1 MTEFNLYNRISNGDL
16 RPNLEE
22 FQTEKELDSLER
34 EFYSK
39 SVTIT
44 NENIDSIF
52 SAFQS
57 DFHGFKNGDKI
68 IAEFNEDDENP
79 KITFEKIANPDEEE
93 LINIDIPPPI
103 DRKTEIFHRI
113 IEDEYNRIKITFSKK
128 LEQSNDFNELK
139 TFALRHIQIAKKLA
153 KDSHLL
159 EKKLKKEKLDDWS
172 NPNTLVLYSL
182 KRHLLYSILTIQE
195 LFEPIIGI
203 KLQNEHELEDELF
216 EMYYSKMKSRSKII
230 HKSLNK
236 RHLVKL
242 YDEIG
247 LNPTFE
253 KKKEFFLNKLEN
265 QIKIIKEAS
274 QSKYGIIKYQYDSK
288 ILYQKEL
295 GKILDEYY
303 TDLLIKNTTE
313 IGVLRKYEKVLKTA
327 TKLKVKSNSLET
339 ISLKETDF
347 FERIE
352 IELNS
357 LKELIN
363 ISGTLLI
370 SENILKDL
378 VSFLIILQSRKYL
391 NLQEDQWNDY
401 LSDLLRAKQYYVSDQ
416 SRNGRSGTE
425 NQNNYNSGEL
435 DISIRDLNN
444 NGVIKTIIE
453 TLQIT
458 SCGEKNKTISTHI
471 NKLLNRYDT
480 SGNKENFIII
490 LAKANDFNKFWKNYI
505 KYINNLNFLDDSIQ
519 VIENKDYSKSDIR
532 IARNN
537 IIREGKELKLYH
549 LFVNMNKN

>member
-16 RPNLEE
+16 RPNLEGFHSE
-22 FQTEKELDSLER
+22 SGLDSLER

-39 SVTIT
+39 RVKIT
-44 NENIDSIF
+44 DENIDSIL
-52 SAFQS
+52 SSFQS
-57 DFHGFKNGDKI
+57 DFHGFKAGDKI
-68 IAEFNEDDENP
+68 MAEFNEDDKNP

-113 IEDEYNRIKITFSKK
+113 IEDEYNRIKIVFSKK
-128 LEQSNDFNELK
+128 LEKSNDFNEIK
-139 TFALRHIQIAKKLA
+139 TYALRHIQIAKKLA
-153 KDSHLL
+153 KDSHIL
-159 EKKLKKEKLDDWS
+159 EKKLKKENLDDWN

-182 KRHLLYSILTIQE
+182 KRHLIYSILDIQE
-195 LFEPIIGI
+195 LFAPIINL
-203 KLQNEHELEDELF
+203 KFQNEYDLEDELF
-216 EMYYSKMKSRSKII
+216 EMYYSKMKSKSKII
-230 HKSLNK
+230 HKSLDK
-236 RHLVKL
+236 RHLDKL
-242 YDEIG
+242 YEEIG
-247 LNPTFE
+247 SNPSFE
-253 KKKEFFLNKLEN
+253 KKKELFLNKLKDQN
-265 QIKIIKEAS
+265 KIIEEAS

-303 TDLLIKNTTE
+303 TDLLIQNTTE
-313 IGVLRKYEKVLKTA
+313 IGVLRKYEKALKTV
-327 TKLKVKSNSLET
+327 TELKVKPNSLET

-357 LKELIN
+357 LKELID

-378 VSFLIILQSRKYL
+378 ISFLIILQSRKHL
-391 NLQEDQWNDY
+391 NLKEDQWNDY

-416 SRNGRSGTE
+416 TRNGRSGSD

-435 DISIRDLNN
+435 DISIRDMNN

-458 SCGEKNKTISTHI
+458 SCGEKNEVISNHI

-480 SGNKENFIII
+480 SGNKENFIIVF
-490 LAKANDFNKFWKNYI
+490 AKANNYNSLWGNYI
-505 KYINNLNFLDDSIQ
+505 KYVNNLNFISNNIE
-519 VIENKDYSKSDIR
+519 VIDNEEYSKSDIR
-532 IARNN
+532 IARN
-537 IIREGKELKLYH
+537 IIVREEKELKLYH

>member
-1 MTEFNLYNRISNGDL
+1 L
-16 RPNLEE
+16 
-22 FQTEKELDSLER
+22 
-34 EFYSK
+34 
-39 SVTIT
+39 
-44 NENIDSIF
+44 
-52 SAFQS
+52 
-57 DFHGFKNGDKI
+57 H
-68 IAEFNEDDENP
+68 
-79 KITFEKIANPDEEE
+79 
-93 LINIDIPPPI
+93 
-103 DRKTEIFHRI
+103 
-113 IEDEYNRIKITFSKK
+113 
-128 LEQSNDFNELK
+128 
-139 TFALRHIQIAKKLA
+139 
-153 KDSHLL
+153 
-159 EKKLKKEKLDDWS
+159 
-172 NPNTLVLYSL
+172 SL
-182 KRHLLYSILTIQE
+182 KRHLIYSILDIQE
-195 LFEPIIGI
+195 LFAPIIDI
-203 KLQNEHELEDELF
+203 KFQNENDLEDELF

-230 HKSLNK
+230 HKSLDK
-236 RHLVKL
+236 RYLDKL
-242 YDEIG
+242 YEEIG
-247 LNPTFE
+247 SNPSFE
-253 KKKEFFLNKLEN
+253 KKKELFLNKLKDQN
-265 QIKIIKEAS
+265 KIIEEAS

-303 TDLLIKNTTE
+303 TDLLINNTTE
-313 IGVLRKYEKVLKTA
+313 IGVLRKYEKVLKTV
-327 TKLKVKSNSLET
+327 TELKVKSNSLET

-357 LKELIN
+357 LKELID

-378 VSFLIILQSRKYL
+378 VSFLIILQSRKHL
-391 NLQEDQWNDY
+391 DLQEDQWNDY

-416 SRNGRSGTE
+416 SRNGRSGSE

-458 SCGEKNKTISTHI
+458 SCGEKNKVISTHV

-490 LAKANDFNKFWKNYI
+490 LAKANDFNKLWVNYI
-505 KYINNLNFLDDSIQ
+505 KYINNLSFIDNSIQ
-519 VIENKDYSKSDIR
+519 VIENEDYSKSDIR

-549 LFVNMNKN
+549 LFVNMNKK

>member
-22 FQTEKELDSLER
+22 FQTEKGLDSLER

-57 DFHGFKNGDKI
+57 DFHGFKDGDKI

-93 LINIDIPPPI
+93 LINIGIPPPI

-203 KLQNEHELEDELF
+203 KLQNEYELEDELF

-236 RHLVKL
+236 RHLDKL

-247 LNPTFE
+247 SNPTFE

-265 QIKIIKEAS
+265 QIKIIEEAS
-274 QSKYGIIKYQYDSK
+274 QSKYGIIKFQIDSK

-313 IGVLRKYEKVLKTA
+313 IGVLRKYEKVLKTI
-327 TKLKVKSNSLET
+327 TELKVKSNSLET

-357 LKELIN
+357 LKELID

-378 VSFLIILQSRKYL
+378 ISFLIILQSRKYL
-391 NLQEDQWNDY
+391 NLKEDQWNDY

-458 SCGEKNKTISTHI
+458 SCGEKNKIISTHI

-490 LAKANDFNKFWKNYI
+490 LAKANDFNKLWENYI
-505 KYINNLNFLDDSIQ
+505 KYINNLNFLDNSIQ
-519 VIENKDYSKSDIR
+519 VIENIDYSKSDIR